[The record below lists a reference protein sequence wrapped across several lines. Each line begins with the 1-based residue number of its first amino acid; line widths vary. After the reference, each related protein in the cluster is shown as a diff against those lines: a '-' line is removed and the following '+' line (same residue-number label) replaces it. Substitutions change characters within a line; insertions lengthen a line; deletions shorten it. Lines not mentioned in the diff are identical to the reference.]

1 MTVIELMCKLRLFAA
16 NSSPQSC
23 KIRLLPVERGA
34 FPSSMVDGIE
44 SVRLRLEQVL
54 ADLDR
59 MEANDMHFDERLLAE
74 MRSLVR
80 YFREQGFAIHLVRE
94 GRSLSVRIEKERW

>member
-1 MTVIELMCKLRLFAA
+1 MDD
-16 NSSPQSC
+16 S
-23 KIRLLPVERGA
+23 
-34 FPSSMVDGIE
+34 IE

-59 MEANDMHFDERLLAE
+59 MEANDMHFDERLLVE
-74 MRSLVR
+74 MHSLVR

-94 GRSLSVRIEKERW
+94 GRSLSVRIDKERW